1 MEVQEGEGI
10 CIPMADVWQKP
21 MQHCK
26 AIILQLKMK
35 LKDYILK
42 LGNLKIYLLKNYF
55 YLRNWSTENVKA

>member
-1 MEVQEGEGI
+1 
-10 CIPMADVWQKP
+10 MADVWQKP